1 MAHPKARLN
10 VLGRELLVT
19 RVTVLGWPVTTATDA
34 QGISRATG
42 YKWVRRFRAEGAAGL
57 ADRSSRPH
65 RSPRATPTAEV
76 ERILAARA
84 EWRWGPD
91 RLGPL
96 LHMPCSTVAAVL
108 HREGVPRLADLDRP
122 TGLPVRRYEA
132 CHPGALV
139 HQDHKKLGRIPDGGG
154 HRVLGRSTET
164 RRLKM
169 PGLGY
174 DHFEVVVDDRSRR
187 SVVVQVPDE
196 SGPSAAAALA
206 LALAAFE
213 ADGIAVERVMT
224 DNAWAYRGKDYRAV
238 LGDRRQ
244 TRTRPYRPQTNGKAE
259 RFIGTLV
266 REWAYARTYTTN
278 AARLAALPT
287 FVDFYNHRRPH
298 TALGGLSPAAVV
310 KNVHGDHS

>member
-1 MAHPKARLN
+1 VAHPKARLN

-19 RVTVLGWPVTTATDA
+19 RVTVLGWSVATAAEA

-42 YKWVRRFRAEGAAGL
+42 YKWVRRFRAEGTAGL
-57 ADRSSRPH
+57 TDRSSRPH
-65 RSPRATPTAEV
+65 RSPRATPAVEV
-76 ERILAARA
+76 ARILAARA

-96 LHMPCSTVAAVL
+96 LGQPPSTVAAVL
-108 HREGVPRLADLDRP
+108 RRAGMPRLADLDRP

-154 HRVLGRSTET
+154 HRAHGRSTET
-164 RRLKM
+164 RRRKL
-169 PGLGY
+169 GLGY

-196 SGPSAAAALA
+196 SAESAAAALE
-206 LALAAFE
+206 LALATFG
-213 ADGIAVERVMT
+213 ADGIEVERVMT
-224 DNAWAYRGKDYRAV
+224 DNAWAYRGRDYRAA
-238 LGDRRQ
+238 LGARRQ

-259 RFIGTLV
+259 RFIGTLL
-266 REWAYARTYTTN
+266 REWAYGRSYATN
-278 AARLAALPT
+278 AARLAALPA
-287 FVDFYNHRRPH
+287 FVEFYNHRRPH

-310 KNVHGDHS
+310 NNVHEDHT